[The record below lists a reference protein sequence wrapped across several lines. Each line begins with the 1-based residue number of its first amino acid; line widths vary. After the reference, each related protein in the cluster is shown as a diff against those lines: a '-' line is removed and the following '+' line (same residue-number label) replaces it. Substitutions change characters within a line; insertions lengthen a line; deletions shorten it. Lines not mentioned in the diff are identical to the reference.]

1 MNNIEL
7 TFDEFVAALVTIQL
21 KRKMSNHTLQDIK
34 DLLEIEYNDIDMG
47 NVCSWLEENDLAT
60 INYSKFG
67 EGFLFAMD
75 GIEKR
80 LLKKQKRL
88 LKAARLIGNLSAG
101 SKLKAEIWRL
111 SLLIAEKKKRSI
123 NCFLL
128 QKAA

>member
-47 NVCSWLEENDLAT
+47 NVCRWLEENDLAA

-75 GIEKR
+75 GDSLEKEGNVLVER
-80 LLKKQKRL
+80 KFKK
-88 LKAARLIGNLSAG
+88 I
-101 SKLKAEIWRL
+101 
-111 SLLIAEKKKRSI
+111 
-123 NCFLL
+123 
-128 QKAA
+128 

>member
-47 NVCSWLEENDLAT
+47 NVCRWLEENDLVA

-67 EGFLFAMD
+67 EGFLFTMD
-75 GIEKR
+75 GDSLEKEGNVLVER
-80 LLKKQKRL
+80 KFKK
-88 LKAARLIGNLSAG
+88 I
-101 SKLKAEIWRL
+101 
-111 SLLIAEKKKRSI
+111 
-123 NCFLL
+123 
-128 QKAA
+128 

>member
-47 NVCSWLEENDLAT
+47 NVCSWLEENDLAA

-75 GIEKR
+75 GDSLGKE
-80 LLKKQKRL
+80 
-88 LKAARLIGNLSAG
+88 GNVLVERRF
-101 SKLKAEIWRL
+101 K
-111 SLLIAEKKKRSI
+111 SI
-123 NCFLL
+123 
-128 QKAA
+128 